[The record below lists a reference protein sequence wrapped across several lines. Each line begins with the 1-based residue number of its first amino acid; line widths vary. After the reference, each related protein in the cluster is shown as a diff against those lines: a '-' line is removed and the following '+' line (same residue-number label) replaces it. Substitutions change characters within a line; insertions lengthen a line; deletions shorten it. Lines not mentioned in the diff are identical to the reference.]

1 MQKTYFHNNKILNE
15 NEYKEK
21 LLQTSNVFT
30 KRVVDV
36 NVLLNKVKIDK
47 KNEKKKKIIM
57 TICTTL
63 ALSLFGAFIV
73 IIK

>member
-21 LLQTSNVFT
+21 PLQTSNVFT

-36 NVLLNKVKIDK
+36 NVLLNKVKIEK
-47 KNEKKKKIIM
+47 NNEKKKKIVI

-63 ALSLFGAFIV
+63 ALSLFGIFIA